1 MSNHKQNGTCVLYVD
16 QLLNGDAKD
25 RTREDI
31 RSIRPEEL
39 EKEGR
44 FQTPCCAYLVEYIDK
59 FKEEYDGHIGLGFSA
74 DGDDYFEDFS
84 HCPFC
89 GSPISYTIRKT
100 FRMVQEGTAGVWTKQ
115 EVIGVE

>member
-1 MSNHKQNGTCVLYVD
+1 MINNKINDRCVLFVD
-16 QLLNGDAKD
+16 QLLNADEKD
-25 RTREDI
+25 RTKEDV
-31 RSIRPEEL
+31 RSIRPEGL

-44 FQTPCCAYLVEYIDK
+44 FKTPCCAYLVEYIDR

-89 GSPISYTIRKT
+89 GSPISYTIRKR
-100 FRMVQEGTAGVWTKQ
+100 FRMVQEGNGKPWTMQ
-115 EVIGVE
+115 ETYE